1 MTIQTNLA
9 ILSCDRTQVVHLY
22 HSDSKSLRERQRGV
36 GGKQIH
42 RGRIGAHP
50 VEELL
55 VRMQQPFSL
64 LQILIVL
71 VVEQVGSDRVEVVE
85 NGRVAV

>member
-1 MTIQTNLA
+1 
-9 ILSCDRTQVVHLY
+9 
-22 HSDSKSLRERQRGV
+22 
-36 GGKQIH
+36 
-42 RGRIGAHP
+42 
-50 VEELL
+50 
-55 VRMQQPFSL
+55 MQQPFPL

>member
-1 MTIQTNLA
+1 MLPREGTH
-9 ILSCDRTQVVHLY
+9 VVHLY
-22 HSDSKSLRERQRGV
+22 HRGSKIRKERPRGV
-36 GGKQIH
+36 GKQIH
-42 RGRIGAHP
+42 CGRIGAHP

>member
-1 MTIQTNLA
+1 MAIQTNLA

-22 HSDSKSLRERQRGV
+22 HRGSKISEERGRGV
-36 GGKQIH
+36 GKQIH
-42 RGRIGAHP
+42 CGRIGAHP

-55 VRMQQPFSL
+55 VRMQQPFPL